1 MTATRLLDD
10 AGYGA
15 PPAGRVVL
23 RVDVV
28 AQLRR
33 HLDDDELGATLRVRL
48 PSGVHAVITGADVPQ
63 RQVGA
68 VLEIAGYWDAHQTHR
83 LIFRVQELLAIRRP
97 EIPSAIAE
105 YLVRNIANLGRK
117 RATRVVQALG
127 RDTLERLI
135 ADPTLARPLFSGG
148 TAVAITHALQ
158 GWAAE
163 QQRDTVARLLTTKLT
178 TAGVGYALV
187 RRVLRHFRGSDAA
200 AIVTLRHPY
209 RLLDVHGI
217 GWETAD
223 SIARRLGV
231 GEHDAVRLLA
241 ACEHELR
248 AAPARGHT
256 GLPPRVLA
264 DRAARLLQRPVDDA
278 LRGAVR
284 QLATAG
290 HATSVGG
297 LLGLPDL
304 VAQEAE
310 LADRIAGQL
319 ALRVARTDAQVVAV
333 QAVLAT
339 SALSATQRQAVVTA
353 CDHGLSVL
361 TGRPGAGKTTTI
373 KTLVACA
380 HALGWRTQIV
390 APTGKAASRAA
401 SVAGV
406 PASTVHRLLAGEPT
420 DSPAPLDVDLLIVDE
435 GSMCDIEVA
444 LWLAR
449 AVVPGR
455 RTRIVWCGDA
465 DQLPSVGAGQVL
477 ADLIASGVVPTTH
490 LLEIFRQAA
499 ESPIIRNAHRLLDQQ
514 PLETTDCE
522 GWRFVALQQALATT
536 DQVVLREVRALLQA
550 GRSVED
556 VQVLTPMRK
565 GVLGVEHLNRA
576 MQDLVNAA
584 GTVGPYIGGGTRVR
598 VGDRVVVTRNI
609 YDLAVPLFNGEQGMV
624 VEVDRR
630 GIVRVVVNGR
640 DVALT
645 GVHCLM
651 LRLAWAMT
659 VHRAQGSEYP
669 AVVLAYDHR
678 AHHAMLD
685 QRLLYTAITR
695 AREHLTLVGT
705 SEALA
710 ETQRRHHTSGRHTT
724 LAHHLRALIP
734 HVAQE
739 R

>member
-1 MTATRLLDD
+1 E
-10 AGYGA
+10 
-15 PPAGRVVL
+15 
-23 RVDVV
+23 VV

-33 HLDDDELGATLRVRL
+33 RLDDAELGATLRVRL
-48 PSGVHAVITGADVPQ
+48 PDGRLAIATGADVPQ

-68 VLEIAGYWDAHQTHR
+68 ILEVAGFWDATRTHR
-83 LIFRVQELLAIRRP
+83 LIFRVQELIAIRRP
-97 EIPSAIAE
+97 DVASATTE
-105 YLVRNIANLGRK
+105 YLSRNIANLGRK
-117 RATRVVQALG
+117 RAARIVQALG

-135 ADPTLARPLFSGG
+135 ADPTLARPLFTGG
-148 TAVAITHALQ
+148 TAVAITQALR
-158 GWAAE
+158 GWADE
-163 QQRDTVARLLTTKLT
+163 QQRDTVARILTTKLT

-217 GWETAD
+217 GWQTAD
-223 SIARRLGV
+223 DIAQRLGV
-231 GEHDAVRLLA
+231 GAHDAVRLIA
-241 ACEHELR
+241 ACQFELS

-264 DRAARLLQRPVDDA
+264 DRAARLLQRPADA
-278 LRGAVR
+278 ALHTAVR
-284 QLATAG
+284 ELHAQG
-290 HATSVGG
+290 HVTSVGG
-297 LLGLPDL
+297 LLGLPEL
-304 VAQEAE
+304 VAQEAA
-310 LADRIAGQL
+310 LADRLAGQL
-319 ALRVARTDAQVVAV
+319 ALRVARTDAQVTTTA
-333 QAVLAT
+333 AVLAA
-339 SALSATQRQAVVTA
+339 SPLSSTQRDAVAMA

-380 HALGWRTQIV
+380 QALGWRTQIV

-406 PASTVHRLLAGEPT
+406 PASTVHRLLSGESQDT
-420 DSPAPLDVDLLIVDE
+420 PAPLDVDLLIVDE

-444 LWLAR
+444 LWLMR
-449 AVVPGR
+449 AVAPER
-455 RTRIVWCGDA
+455 RTRVVWCGDA

-477 ADLIASGVVPTTH
+477 ADLIASRVVPTTQ
-490 LLEIFRQAA
+490 LLEVFRQAV
-499 ESPIIRNAHRLLDQQ
+499 ESPIIRNAHRLLDHQ
-514 PLETTDCE
+514 PVEQTNAD

-536 DQVVLREVRALLQA
+536 DQVVLAEVQALLHA
-550 GRSVED
+550 GRRVD
-556 VQVLTPMRK
+556 DIQVLTPMRK

-576 MQDLVNAA
+576 LQDLANAA
-584 GTVGPYIGGGTRVR
+584 GAVGPYIGGGSRVR

-609 YDLAVPLFNGEQGMV
+609 YDLPIPLFNGEQGTV
-624 VEVDRR
+624 VDVERR
-630 GIVRVVVNGR
+630 GIVRVQIGGR
-640 DVALT
+640 EVAMT

-678 AHHAMLD
+678 AHFAMLD
-685 QRLLYTAITR
+685 PRLLYTAITR

-705 SEALA
+705 VEALT
-710 ETQRRHHTSGRHTT
+710 ETQRRHASSARHTT
-724 LAHHLRALIP
+724 LAHHLRTLIP
-734 HVAQE
+734 HLAKE
-739 R
+739 T